1 MLPVSSLSQVCNQI
15 ADFVRVEL
23 DAASNNITVSIGS
36 PAEVDDSTSE
46 HRLNLF
52 FYRLEPSAFQAGARP
67 DEPWRLRL
75 FCLITPFGIAEDENG
90 TTIGAG
96 ENELRILGEVLRV
109 FHERPIQ
116 DALAVNGITIR
127 MQAVFMPITDEQINQ
142 IWSTQGDTAY
152 RPSIAY
158 ELSLVP
164 IVPNQLRSPPLLVGA
179 IGAQARA
186 GNGRHASFVGT
197 VTAPPVKA
205 ATVTVEDPAWIPLIC
220 WIEAGSCHRSLAHDL
235 NDLDLSTYTP
245 VVWLAGDPSAS
256 VELVWEVWQSDG
268 WAVAGAPIS
277 AQPYGTAIDPEAI
290 PDDPGNFPLAVPL
303 PSSVIAADGGPQ
315 LLLYAQRQV
324 AGRQLRSDPLLLT
337 LYRS

>member
-1 MLPVSSLSQVCNQI
+1 MLPASSLSQVCNQI

-23 DAASNNITVSIGS
+23 DAASNNINVSIGS
-36 PAEVDDSTSE
+36 PADVDDSSSE

-52 FYRLEPSAFQAGARP
+52 FYRLEPSGFQAGARP

-96 ENELRILGEVLRV
+96 ENELRMLGEVLRI
-109 FHERPIQ
+109 FHETPIQ
-116 DALAVNGITIR
+116 NALAVNGITVR

-164 IVPNQLRSPPLLVGA
+164 VVPSQLRSPSLLVGA
-179 IGAQARA
+179 IGAQARSGA
-186 GNGRHASFVGT
+186 GRHAPFTGAVA
-197 VTAPPVKA
+197 APPVQ
-205 ATVTVEDPAWIPLIC
+205 ATAVTIEDPAWAPELC
-220 WIEAGSCHRSLAHDL
+220 WIEAGSCHRSLAFDL
-235 NDLDLSTYTP
+235 NDLDLSSYIPT
-245 VVWLAGDPSAS
+245 VWLAGDPAS
-256 VELVWEVWQSDG
+256 TVELAWELWQSDG
-268 WAVAGAPIS
+268 WASVGTPTN
-277 AQPYGTAIDPEAI
+277 AQPYSTTIDPDAI

-303 PSSVIAADGGPQ
+303 PASVVAADSGPQ

-324 AGRQLRSDPLLLT
+324 DGRRLRSAPLLLT